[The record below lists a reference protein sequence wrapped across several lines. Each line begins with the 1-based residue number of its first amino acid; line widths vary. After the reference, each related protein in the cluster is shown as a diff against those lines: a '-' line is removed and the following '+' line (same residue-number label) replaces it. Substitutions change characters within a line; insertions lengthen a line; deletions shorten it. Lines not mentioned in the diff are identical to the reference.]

1 MQNLTKNQKK
11 YAENREVIKARCLA
25 HYHNSVKNNHDEIL
39 RRRAYYQAYYQKNKA
54 NWNQRVNVKPKR
66 PHISNR
72 VALKKPVCHIIE
84 EKPSFLITFGN

>member
-11 YAENREVIKARCLA
+11 YAENREVIKATNLA

-54 NWNQRVNVKPKR
+54 NWNQRANVKPKR
-66 PHISNR
+66 PHISNK
-72 VALKKPVCHIIE
+72 VTFTNPVSQIRSG
-84 EKPSFLITFGN
+84 KPSFLITFGY